1 MCHQHHS
8 SFCYRRVQGSSANS
22 TLLLVINAL
31 LKLSGRYHPEHTP
44 TMYKKMSSKE
54 NPLQYLTDKIFG
66 LSCFSGMMKIGDVM
80 KIMKTCCSADLE
92 MQSPLEFHLGGDA
105 YTLCRAEGGVCG
117 WLSRQSAGLMHS
129 HKSLN
134 SLPWP
139 TVGIS
144 LWCSTLFGDVQPP
157 DIWMRQLSFG
167 YSSSVPSST
176 FWALKRAWPEPSR
189 AF

>member
-1 MCHQHHS
+1 MCHHHHS
-8 SFCYRRVQGSSANS
+8 SFCFRRVQGSSANS
-22 TLLLVINAL
+22 TLLLVINAP
-31 LKLSGRYHPEHTP
+31 LKLSGRYHPEHIP
-44 TMYKKMSSKE
+44 IMYKKMSSKE
-54 NPLQYLTDKIFG
+54 NPLQCLTDKIFG

-92 MQSPLEFHLGGDA
+92 IQRSPLEFHLGGDA
-105 YTLCRAEGGVCG
+105 YMLCG

-134 SLPWP
+134 TLPWP

-157 DIWMRQLSFG
+157 D
-167 YSSSVPSST
+167 
-176 FWALKRAWPEPSR
+176 A
-189 AF
+189 